1 MNENI
6 FTRMKNTS
14 LSWPMWKRVGM
25 IIVGVQWAL
34 SIVAIITLALLG
46 VLSGKWLAIAII
58 LLIIFSIL
66 AFIVQHNKSTHLAGK
81 IISVFLCLL
90 ILVADIAMIRVHGF
104 LDKVESNVKH
114 TESKDVDVSI
124 DPFIVYISGN
134 DEYGDLEFDGMT
146 DVNILVCVN
155 PQSGQILMVSTPR
168 DFYVEFPGYTEG
180 ERDKLSH
187 SGYYGMEAQI
197 ATLEALYDCDIN
209 YYVWLNFTSFI
220 EIVDAIGGI
229 TIENE
234 YEFTSNDGFYYPAGT
249 LDLDGLYAL
258 HYVRERNSF
267 SGGDFS
273 RGLHQEQFISLMI
286 DKILSSNSLTMY
298 NNLLSAVEKNCSTNM
313 PKNRITALIKKQISD
328 NPKWEITMA
337 QAEGAIMAQACYTFK
352 PQVLSV
358 VMPYAQSVEYVKTM
372 MKDWRDGK
380 KVTALQMQP
389 DDDYSYLSVPDP
401 VDWNYYYDVEGLGAD
416 AINAIYGAEVITKET
431 TTAETTTASEG
442 GGNSGE
448 GGEPEGPVVPPE
460 PDPGP
465 GGGEEP
471 SEPSGDD
478 PISEG

>member
-1 MNENI
+1 
-6 FTRMKNTS
+6 
-14 LSWPMWKRVGM
+14 MWKRVGM
-25 IIVGVQWAL
+25 IIVGVQW
-34 SIVAIITLALLG
+34 IVTIIAIITLSLLG
-46 VLSGKWLAIAII
+46 LLSGKWLAVAII
-58 LLIIFSIL
+58 ILVIFSLL
-66 AFIVQHNKSTHLAGK
+66 AFIVQHSKTTHLAGK
-81 IISVFLCLL
+81 IISVILCLAIL
-90 ILVADIAMIRVHGF
+90 IADIAMIRVHGF
-104 LDKVESNVKH
+104 LDKVDSNVKH

-134 DEYGDLEFDGMT
+134 DEYGALEFDGMT

-155 PQSGQILMVSTPR
+155 PQSGQILMISTPR

-209 YYVWLNFTSFI
+209 YYIWLNFTSFI
-220 EIVDAIGGI
+220 EIVDAVGGI

-234 YEFTSNDGFYYPAGT
+234 HEFTSNDGFYYPAGT

-273 RGLHQEQFISLMI
+273 RGLHQEQFIGLMI

-298 NNLLSAVEKNCSTNM
+298 NNLLSAIEKNCSTNM
-313 PKNRITALIKKQISD
+313 PKNRITDLIKKQISE
-328 NPKWEITMA
+328 NPKWEIAMA

-358 VMPYAQSVEYVKTM
+358 VMPYAQSIKYVKQM
-372 MKDWRDGK
+372 MSDWRSGK

-401 VDWNYYYDVEGLGAD
+401 VDWNYYYDIEGLGAD

-431 TTAETTTASEG
+431 TTAEATTASEG
-442 GGNSGE
+442 GNTPGEQGGNE
-448 GGEPEGPVVPPE
+448 EPVDPPPE
-460 PDPGP
+460 NPEPGS
-465 GGGEEP
+465 EEP
-471 SEPSGDD
+471 VDPPPDTPEPSGEVT
-478 PISEG
+478 P